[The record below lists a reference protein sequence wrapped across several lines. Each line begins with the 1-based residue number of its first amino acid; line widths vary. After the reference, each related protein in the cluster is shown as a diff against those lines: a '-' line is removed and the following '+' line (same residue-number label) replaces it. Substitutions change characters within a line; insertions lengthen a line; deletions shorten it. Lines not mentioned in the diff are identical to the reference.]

1 MPNKMIADPRLDSTS
16 LTTGREDD
24 EKGCGVLG
32 AEPLGE
38 GVMED
43 LAWKGDNRPRL
54 QSGGGF
60 PRPLPEF
67 INVLYFY

>member
-1 MPNKMIADPRLDSTS
+1 MLKKEMPDKRIGDPRLDSTS

-38 GVMED
+38 GVAENAAGME
-43 LAWKGDNRPRL
+43 WWPRH
-54 QSGGGF
+54 SPG
-60 PRPLPEF
+60 
-67 INVLYFY
+67 

>member
-1 MPNKMIADPRLDSTS
+1 MIADPRL
-16 LTTGREDD
+16 REDD
-24 EKGCGVLG
+24 EKGCGVFKG
-32 AEPLGE
+32 QSPLGE

-60 PRPLPEF
+60 PHPLLEF